1 MRRKWR
7 ESKDIVIKEATKTR
21 KVVAKEAKEGI
32 KRRVRVTITNTA
44 SNRTRV
50 AGARKATSIRTS
62 NSNSSSSRINKASQK
77 SPNRSTMAPIL
88 SKRCSCAT

>member
-7 ESKDIVIKEATKTR
+7 ESRDIAIKEATKTR
-21 KVVAKEAKEGI
+21 KVVAREAKEGI
-32 KRRVRVTITNTA
+32 RRKAKGTITSTA
-44 SNRTRV
+44 SSRTRV

-62 NSNSSSSRINKASQK
+62 NSNSSRINKASQK
-77 SPNRSTMAPIL
+77 SPNRSIMAPIL

>member
-7 ESKDIVIKEATKTR
+7 ESKDIEIKEAAKTR
-21 KVVAKEAKEGI
+21 KVVAREAKEGI
-32 KRRVRVTITNTA
+32 KRRVRVTITSTA
-44 SNRTRV
+44 SNRTRE

-62 NSNSSSSRINKASQK
+62 NSNSSSRINKASQK

>member
-7 ESKDIVIKEATKTR
+7 ESKDIVIKEAEKTR
-21 KVVAKEAKEGI
+21 KVVAREAKEGI

-44 SNRTRV
+44 SNRTREV
-50 AGARKATSIRTS
+50 SARKATSIRTS
-62 NSNSSSSRINKASQK
+62 NSNSSRINKASQK

-88 SKRCSCAT
+88 SKRCRCAT